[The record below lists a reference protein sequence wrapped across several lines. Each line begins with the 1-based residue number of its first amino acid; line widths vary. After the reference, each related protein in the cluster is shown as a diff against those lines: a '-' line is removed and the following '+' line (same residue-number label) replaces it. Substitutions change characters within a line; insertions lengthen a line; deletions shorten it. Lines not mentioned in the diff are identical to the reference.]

1 MADRTLNW
9 GESETD
15 ARYQTRDDD
24 PAGGNFEIIR
34 DLDNATLALL
44 YNYSAQQVETN
55 VPFDTDRLQFRTP
68 VESPSSINP
77 ATSPTDIDFSTSGW
91 HDPVAVTED
100 VTLTF
105 SNVPSGG
112 ASLLLNLTDGDGAGP
127 YTITYPSSVEFPG
140 GNAVT
145 EVSQNGNIE
154 VALRSP
160 DGGTTFRATATE
172 DYS

>member
-15 ARYQTRDDD
+15 ARYQTRDAD
-24 PAGGNFEIIR
+24 PAGGDFELVR

-44 YNYSAQQVETN
+44 YNFTAEQIEAG
-55 VPFDTDRLQFRTP
+55 VPFDTDTLQFRTP
-68 VESPSSINP
+68 VESPTTIDP
-77 ATSPTDIDFSTSGW
+77 ATGTVDIDFSASGW
-91 HDPVAVTED
+91 YDPVAVTENI
-100 VTLTF
+100 TLTF

>member
-1 MADRTLNW
+1 MPYELSPEENELDPIATW
-9 GESETD
+9 
-15 ARYQTRDDD
+15 
-24 PAGGNFEIIR
+24 PAGDSR
-34 DLDNATLALL
+34 
-44 YNYSAQQVETN
+44 
-55 VPFDTDRLQFRTP
+55 
-68 VESPSSINP
+68 
-77 ATSPTDIDFSTSGW
+77 
-91 HDPVAVTED
+91 
-100 VTLTF
+100 
-105 SNVPSGG
+105 SGG